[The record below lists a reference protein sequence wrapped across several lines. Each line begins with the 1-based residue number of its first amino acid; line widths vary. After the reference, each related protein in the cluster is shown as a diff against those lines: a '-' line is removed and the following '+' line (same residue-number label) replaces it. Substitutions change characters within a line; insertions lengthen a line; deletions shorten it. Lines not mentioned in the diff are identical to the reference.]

1 MDIQK
6 LIIDIELIRILQP
19 LDAIAHETSLKIV
32 EELRKIHRTNEASDN
47 YNWAQFKSETH
58 KQLLTVQQI
67 STAYQVRKK
76 NLIESFCPETTEA
89 NIDNETTVKFNKRAN
104 VLEIFSGGRRVE
116 LLWD

>member
-6 LIIDIELIRILQP
+6 LIIDIKLIRILQP

-32 EELRKIHRTNEASDN
+32 EELGNIHRTNESSDN
-47 YNWAQFKSETH
+47 HDWAQFKSETY
-58 KQLLTVQQI
+58 KQLLAVQQI
-67 STAYQVRKK
+67 CTEYQDRKK
-76 NLIESFCPETTEA
+76 SLIDSFYPETTEV

-116 LLWD
+116 LL